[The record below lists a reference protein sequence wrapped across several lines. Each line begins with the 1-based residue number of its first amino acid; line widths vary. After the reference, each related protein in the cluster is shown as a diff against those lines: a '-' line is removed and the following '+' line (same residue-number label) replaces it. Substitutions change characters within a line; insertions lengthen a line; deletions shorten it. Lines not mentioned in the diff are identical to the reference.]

1 MPYSEDKPMKKQLA
15 LGGLAATA
23 IMLVSGAA
31 FSGAVNT
38 MPSAEIVEFSPP
50 THELFASVSGVINV
64 FLHEPGTVHLPAIF
78 GPGSHPPDPCFGLGL
93 TWDGVVFADTLTHT
107 QNTVAFEALLGL
119 MAGFQC
125 KAEITSDVVTGS
137 TPAPIVSMN
146 PVLQ

>member
-1 MPYSEDKPMKKQLA
+1 MKKQFA
-15 LGGLAATA
+15 FGGLAATA

-31 FSGAVNT
+31 FSGGTTT
-38 MPSAEIVEFSPP
+38 MPSAEIVEFTPA
-50 THELFASVSGVINV
+50 THELFASVTGIINV

-107 QNTVAFEALLGL
+107 QNTAAFEALLGL

-125 KAEITSDVVTGS
+125 TAEITSDVVTGG

-146 PVLQ
+146 PVLR